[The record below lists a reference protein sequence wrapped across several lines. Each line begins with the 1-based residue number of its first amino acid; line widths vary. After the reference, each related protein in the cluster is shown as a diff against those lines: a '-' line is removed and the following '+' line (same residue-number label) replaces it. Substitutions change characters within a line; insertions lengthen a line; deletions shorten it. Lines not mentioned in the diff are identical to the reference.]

1 MKVLLFVAVILA
13 CSAWKA
19 PRPDNPNG
27 TVGHINGGA
36 WLINVPTNQKGVWA
50 HCLMR
55 AHYKPSCHLFWR
67 QQP

>member
-1 MKVLLFVAVILA
+1 MKVLLLAVVLA
-13 CSAWKA
+13 CSAWSA
-19 PRPDNPNG
+19 PRPDNPDG

-36 WLINVPTNQKGVWA
+36 WRIDTPTTQKGVWA

-55 AHYKPSCHLFWR
+55 AHYKPRCVLFWR